1 MFKQGNVCTFS
12 PLRHLWF
19 NIFLFPHFFLFPSHF
34 LLHPFNFSSSFTSPP
49 SFYAAVLLIL
59 FSSSSFFFAFLSS
72 YFPSSRFLTSLLA
85 IPLSTHIPLLSSLLP
100 PLLSFSSSMFFLSTI
115 LFPLLF
121 LPPLNLFLF
130 FLLWPLHPSVLLS
143 TAHDVWNSLGEVLQ
157 AQGNTAAAT
166 ECFLTAL
173 ELEASSPILPFT
185 IIPRALW
192 EKHNTEHACMP
203 LHKHTHTHRPVKRCT
218 AKPSHTHKLRVYI
231 EMQRVQINRLP
242 SVYPCFPQCL
252 SCGHVYVS
260 VRVSFPRCVLSP
272 SSDSV
277 QIIIL
282 RSLKVVFTCC
292 LVQIHTYT
300 LSSFNINGLDFL

>member
-1 MFKQGNVCTFS
+1 MCGTVLARCCRLRETPPPPLSVFS
-12 PLRHLWF
+12 PPWSWK
-19 NIFLFPHFFLFPSHF
+19 PAAPSC
-34 LLHPFNFSSSFTSPP
+34 PSP
-49 SFYAAVLLIL
+49 SFPERYEKN
-59 FSSSSFFFAFLSS
+59 
-72 YFPSSRFLTSLLA
+72 T
-85 IPLSTHIPLLSSLLP
+85 TQ
-100 PLLSFSSSMFFLSTI
+100 SMPACHFT
-115 LFPLLF
+115 
-121 LPPLNLFLF
+121 
-130 FLLWPLHPSVLLS
+130 
-143 TAHDVWNSLGEVLQ
+143 
-157 AQGNTAAAT
+157 NT
-166 ECFLTAL
+166 
-173 ELEASSPILPFT
+173 
-185 IIPRALW
+185 
-192 EKHNTEHACMP
+192 
-203 LHKHTHTHRPVKRCT
+203 HTHTHRPVKRCT

>member
-1 MFKQGNVCTFS
+1 
-12 PLRHLWF
+12 
-19 NIFLFPHFFLFPSHF
+19 
-34 LLHPFNFSSSFTSPP
+34 
-49 SFYAAVLLIL
+49 
-59 FSSSSFFFAFLSS
+59 
-72 YFPSSRFLTSLLA
+72 
-85 IPLSTHIPLLSSLLP
+85 
-100 PLLSFSSSMFFLSTI
+100 MFFLSTI

-203 LHKHTHTHRPVKRCT
+203 LHKHTHMHRPVKRCT
-218 AKPSHTHKLRVYI
+218 AKPSHTHKPRVYI

-292 LVQIHTYT
+292 LVQIHTHALWAVLT
-300 LSSFNINGLDFL
+300 

>member
-1 MFKQGNVCTFS
+1 
-12 PLRHLWF
+12 
-19 NIFLFPHFFLFPSHF
+19 
-34 LLHPFNFSSSFTSPP
+34 
-49 SFYAAVLLIL
+49 
-59 FSSSSFFFAFLSS
+59 
-72 YFPSSRFLTSLLA
+72 
-85 IPLSTHIPLLSSLLP
+85 
-100 PLLSFSSSMFFLSTI
+100 MFFLSTI

-203 LHKHTHTHRPVKRCT
+203 LHKHTHMHRPVKRCT

-272 SSDSV
+272 LSDSV

-292 LVQIHTYT
+292 LVQIHTHT
-300 LSSFNINGLDFL
+300 LWAVLT